1 MAIAERLS
9 QARLDQSLVTSDYG
23 QQMILL
29 ESATEAEYPLS
40 SGRKRLAMLGV
51 VLGLGLALL
60 SGFLLEVRRPVL
72 RTQAMVTKYLGV
84 APIASIP
91 FRPTARE
98 QVVQRTRNAASFVI
112 LIAGVVVGVIL
123 VLNR

>member
-29 ESATEAEYPLS
+29 ESATEAEFPLT
-40 SGRKRLAMLGV
+40 SGRRRVAVLGIA
-51 VLGLGLALL
+51 LGLGLALL
-60 SGFLLEVRRPVL
+60 SGFLLEARRPVL
-72 RTQAMVTKYLGV
+72 RTQALVTKYLGV

-98 QVVQRTRNAASFVI
+98 QVVQRTQNAFSVII
-112 LIAGVVVGVIL
+112 LIAGIGMGVAL
-123 VLNR
+123 VMNS

>member
-23 QQMILL
+23 QQMIML

-98 QVVQRTRNAASFVI
+98 QDRCLMV
-112 LIAGVVVGVIL
+112 
-123 VLNR
+123 